1 MLGPQK
7 RKPFNSGQIF
17 IGIWTIFI
25 ILHLDLSQVEYM
37 KKIFEV
43 RVGAMKICNSLSLP
57 TLHALHRNMA
67 PCWPSGEIRKTRLTS
82 HIYVM
87 SLAIARCFTNFL
99 STGRSPLY
107 YTGSLTSNFCGPY
120 PNYINLQFHHIVSTI
135 LLAIHQSLT
144 YLLEHVAKVTLI
156 HSFMKGGH

>member
-37 KKIFEV
+37 NKIFEV
-43 RVGAMKICNSLSLP
+43 RVGAMKICNSVSLP

-99 STGRSPLY
+99 STERSPIY
-107 YTGSLTSNFCGPY
+107 YTGSFDLKFLWTVSKLYKFAISPHCVYDFVGNTPIF
-120 PNYINLQFHHIVSTI
+120 NLFAWACS
-135 LLAIHQSLT
+135 
-144 YLLEHVAKVTLI
+144 
-156 HSFMKGGH
+156 